1 VLIAQNPP
9 APIEFS
15 HPRLFTPAKPVP
27 VASASPSDAPADIV
41 PPVTSDKRLAAA
53 ASATAQAITP
63 AERVTDALQTLKVVA
78 NETAGTA
85 EVTRPSSQLVGTPT
99 GNAPIAPGAVVTTAP
114 VAPSVVPD
122 SASPAQSGS
131 TKTQTATMPVIMA
144 PFPAAPAPSAQEK
157 PLRAGPI
164 SVFVSRK
171 EGKLYVRKGFQP
183 VFQTP
188 ITIARKDQPLGTHI
202 FTAVELK
209 DDGNAMRW
217 LAVTM
222 PVERKRVVERP
233 GRDRRHAAPQVV
245 EAIPS
250 GNASDALDRIDIPA
264 ETVAR
269 ISELLTPGASL
280 IVSDQGLGPETGTE
294 TDFVVLT
301 R

>member
-1 VLIAQNPP
+1 V
-9 APIEFS
+9 
-15 HPRLFTPAKPVP
+15 
-27 VASASPSDAPADIV
+27 PADIV
-41 PPVTSDKRLAAA
+41 PPVTRDQRLAADN
-53 ASATAQAITP
+53 ATAQAITP

-78 NETAGTA
+78 NETAGSS
-85 EVTRPSSQLVGTPT
+85 EVTKPASQLAPVPA
-99 GNAPIAPGAVVTTAP
+99 GNAPIPPGAVVTTAP
-114 VAPSVVPD
+114 VAPSSAPD
-122 SASPAQSGS
+122 NASPAQSG
-131 TKTQTATMPVIMA
+131 TPKTQTATMPVIMA
-144 PFPAAPAPSAQEK
+144 PFPAAPAPSVDEK

-171 EGKLYVRKGFQP
+171 EGKLFVRKGFQP

-188 ITIARKDQPLGTHI
+188 VKIARADQPLGTHI

-233 GRDRRHAAPQVV
+233 GRDRRHAAPPVV

-250 GNASDALDRIDIPA
+250 GNAADALDRIDIPA
-264 ETVAR
+264 DAVAR
-269 ISELLTPGASL
+269 ISELLSPGASL
-280 IVSDQGLGPETGTE
+280 IISDQGLGPETGKE
-294 TDFVVLT
+294 TDFIVLS